1 MLHVRG
7 HKSRQLVHVEVHKL
21 NLNTVI
27 NLEYLVSFYMNIHF
41 ILKMHINLSRQMKSY
56 GIPKWMKSKA
66 TIFKKKKVSQE
77 LQTIFTAKYVNSVL
91 RWQMQMHTGYANS
104 L

>member
-1 MLHVRG
+1 MQNRKERMHKFRAQGESTMLHVRG

-56 GIPKWMKSKA
+56 GIPRWMKSKA
-66 TIFKKKKVSQE
+66 TIFKKKSFSRVTNYFYCKVC
-77 LQTIFTAKYVNSVL
+77 
-91 RWQMQMHTGYANS
+91 
-104 L
+104 